1 MLLRSSHSADF
12 KWCRWWHLVGQ
23 HFQHAAEL
31 QHVHLPDSQNGVEK
45 DLTAILLQ
53 HDLACLNGGWA
64 EIGPSHPPQGECF
77 LEVRIQLISNGADGC
92 TSLANIFSM
101 QQSCSTY
108 TYQIAR
114 MEWKKTSQPSCF
126 NMYIIHIYMV
136 SARE

>member
-1 MLLRSSHSADF
+1 MLLRRSHSADF
-12 KWCRWWHLVGQ
+12 KWCRWLHLVGQ

-64 EIGPSHPPQGECF
+64 EIGPSHPPQGECS
-77 LEVRIQLISNGADGC
+77 LEGRIQLISNGADGC

-126 NMYIIHIYMV
+126 NMFFLNH
-136 SARE
+136 